1 MTKLITWLASGWINW
16 LTAGVG
22 LAALIGALW
31 FGFHRWEE
39 SLRQEGR
46 AEVQADWDADVNER
60 RLAYA
65 GQMEVERVKGAQ
77 HAQDIAKERKAR
89 ERDGIL
95 VGSVLADTRSQLE
108 RLRATS
114 AAVTARAV
122 QASASAA
129 TGPGADDA
137 AQSLGAVF
145 AECSGRLVEVGQQAE
160 DLGVRLRGLQA
171 WASSAVM
178 VCAPD

>member
-1 MTKLITWLASGWINW
+1 MNKLLSLLTGGWIAP
-16 LTAGVG
+16 LVASLGIA
-22 LAALIGALW
+22 AALWAVHAIHAYGD
-31 FGFHRWEE
+31 R
-39 SLRQEGR
+39 R
-46 AEVQADWDADVNER
+46 AAAVQADWDADVNER

-95 VGSVLADTRSQLE
+95 VGSVLADTRGQLE

-122 QASASAA
+122 QASASSAP
-129 TGPGADDA
+129 GSGADGSTAASGSVLDRCAQRRVDVAADA
-137 AQSLGAVF
+137 EQLATQV
-145 AECSGRLVEVGQQAE
+145 
-160 DLGVRLRGLQA
+160 RGLQA